1 MDPFSSAYTVSP
13 AFIMQVMLMDEAG
26 ETPLRYIKGHQVA
39 AMAGALVSPLHTL
52 RDTTGTQGA
61 FFVFSDISVRMEGSF
76 RLRFELYEMEGNVE
90 STMLSKLFADQGLRI
105 RIRTE
110 AGTKKRGK
118 KSLACENLGP
128 PAAKR
133 AKRPD
138 SNTQQNFAAGRTVFT
153 RLGAS
158 ASGSPPVA
166 PLTRGLLTNAATN
179 GASNPGL
186 LIFHHDPFAVY
197 RSDNES
203 MTADTQRQCYQP
215 KSMFELDDGYYHKQ
229 LSDTHSSPIYD
240 VKTHRNTLDLSD
252 MAAVALLDS
261 LSGGNSHCFGNAAK
275 HVSPPTVSNVDLSRL
290 LSPTS
295 NASLQQ
301 HQQHSQN
308 TYAPMPAST
317 GFSMGA
323 PYSNYRV
330 TSTRVSGYPDDQFA
344 ASVTACGA
352 QNAFYPQVS
361 FMSTATRLCP
371 PLRSSA
377 GTASANGILLPHM
390 SQRLYNSQV
399 RTASSGGSSSSDSC
413 IGLDLTF
420 SQPTQGNIMQPIGRQ
435 EEAWSGAF
443 A

>member
-76 RLRFELYEMEGNVE
+76 RLRFELYEMEGDMVHHRASALSGVFSVYSPKRFPGMME

-138 SNTQQNFAAGRTVFT
+138 SNTQQNFVAGRTVFT

-166 PLTRGLLTNAATN
+166 PLTRGLLTNAATS

-240 VKTHRNTLDLSD
+240 MKTHRNTLDLSD

-290 LSPTS
+290 LSPTNS
-295 NASLQQ
+295 ASLQ
-301 HQQHSQN
+301 HQQHSQS
-308 TYAPMPAST
+308 TYAPMPAVT

-330 TSTRVSGYPDDQFA
+330 TSTRASGYPDDQFA
-344 ASVTACGA
+344 A
-352 QNAFYPQVS
+352 
-361 FMSTATRLCP
+361 
-371 PLRSSA
+371 
-377 GTASANGILLPHM
+377 
-390 SQRLYNSQV
+390 
-399 RTASSGGSSSSDSC
+399 
-413 IGLDLTF
+413 
-420 SQPTQGNIMQPIGRQ
+420 
-435 EEAWSGAF
+435 
-443 A
+443 